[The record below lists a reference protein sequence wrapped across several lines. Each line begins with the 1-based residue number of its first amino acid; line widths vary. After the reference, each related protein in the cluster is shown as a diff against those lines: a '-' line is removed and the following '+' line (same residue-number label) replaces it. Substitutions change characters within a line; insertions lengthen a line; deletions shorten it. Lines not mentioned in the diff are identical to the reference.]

1 MGVLSILD
9 KKVIYSI
16 LIALVA
22 GLFFLPFLG
31 GVRLFD
37 WDENNFAEIAREMI
51 VLKDYLRIH
60 IDFEPFWEK
69 PPFFFWLQATSMH
82 LWGINEYAARFPNA
96 ICGILTLVLLFRVG
110 YKLYDA
116 RFGLLWAG
124 AYMGSVL
131 PHLYF
136 KSGIIDPWFN
146 LFIFLGL
153 QGVILFYWKKD
164 NFAGI
169 ALFKNKYFYLIA
181 GGFLLGVGIL
191 TKGPVAYLI
200 VCLTLFVYWLL
211 NRFQFFIN
219 VWHFLLFSLMACLMM
234 GIWLGI
240 ETVQHGPWFVTE
252 FVVYSYRLFSTPD
265 AGHGGFPGYHFV
277 VLLVGCFPASIFAI
291 RGMGNTTQAFNYQR
305 DYKRWMLILFWV
317 VLILFTIVKSKIVH
331 YSSMCY
337 YPITYLAALTIY
349 QIWERKISFNA
360 WMRVGLV
367 VTGLIFCIAVIAVP
381 FLGRRIDLVR
391 PFVEKDPF
399 ALANLDA
406 NINWTRWEIIPG
418 VLLFFVILFG
428 IRFFNR
434 QQPDD
439 AMRGAATFF
448 VGTAA
453 FVFLTLIFFI
463 GRIEGISQAAMMEFF
478 EQQQGKDAYV
488 VPHKFR
494 SYGVYFY
501 TREPNY
507 PNPKRHDL
515 NWLYHG
521 DIDKDVY
528 VVAKITSEAEMDTIP
543 TLKKIGESNGFLFY
557 KREKK

>member
-1 MGVLSILD
+1 MD
-9 KKVIYSI
+9 KKLIYSL
-16 LIALVA
+16 LIAAVA
-22 GLFFLPFLG
+22 GFFFLPFLG

-37 WDENNFAEIAREMI
+37 WDEINFAEIAREMI
-51 VLKDYLRIH
+51 VLKDYLRVH
-60 IDFEPFWEK
+60 IDFLPFWEK
-69 PPFFFWLQATSMH
+69 PPFFFWMQAASMH
-82 LWGINEYAARFPNA
+82 LWGVNEYAARFPNA
-96 ICGILTLVLLFRVG
+96 ICGMLTLVLLYRVG

-124 AYMGSVL
+124 AYLGSVL

-153 QGVILFYWKKD
+153 LGIILFYWKKD
-164 NFAGI
+164 NFSGI
-169 ALFKNKYFYLIA
+169 TLFKNQYLYLIGA
-181 GGFLLGVGIL
+181 GLLLGVGIL

-200 VCLTLFVYWLL
+200 VGMVLFVYWVL

-219 VWHFLLFSLMACLMM
+219 AWHFLLFTLLASVMTLL
-234 GIWLGI
+234 WYGI
-240 ETVQHGPWFVTE
+240 ETLQHGSWFITE
-252 FVVYSYRLFSTPD
+252 FIKYNYRLFSTPD
-265 AGHGGFPGYHFV
+265 AGHGGFPGYHFA
-277 VLLVGCFPASIFAI
+277 VLLVGCFPASIFAL
-291 RGMGNTTQAFNYQR
+291 RGMGTTPQAFNYQR
-305 DYKRWMLILFWV
+305 DFKRWMLILFWV

-337 YPITYLAALTIY
+337 FPITYLAALTIY
-349 QIWERKISFNA
+349 QMWEGKIRFNG
-360 WMRVGLV
+360 WLRTGLV
-367 VTGLIFCIAVIAVP
+367 VIGLIFCIATIAVP

-406 NINWTRWEIIPG
+406 QINWTRWEIIPG

-434 QQPDD
+434 RQPEDT
-439 AMRGAATFF
+439 MRGAITFF
-448 VGTAA
+448 GGTAV
-453 FVFLTLIFFI
+453 FVFLTLVFFI
-463 GRIEGISQAAMMEFF
+463 GRIEGISQAAAMEFY

-488 VPHKFR
+488 VTHKFR
-494 SYGVYFY
+494 SYGRYFY
-501 TREPNY
+501 SREPNHA
-507 PNPKRHDL
+507 NPKRHDL
-515 NWLYHG
+515 NWLYYG

-528 VVAKITSEAEMDTIP
+528 VVAKITSEGEMDTIP
-543 TLKKIGESNGFLFY
+543 TLKKVGEANGFLFY